1 MELCPF
7 VICKM
12 KILKL
17 KNTTIPKQSGSDW
30 FVLTPVKL
38 VWVRL
43 VRYVQGCVISLGQ
56 TG

>member
-7 VICKM
+7 VICKI